1 MLVILRVRHINTR
14 EFAVYQFICSTGVFI
29 ALGCS
34 GIVPM
39 IHIIYINGLEVGSEQ
54 SSLGWLIL
62 MGVCYIVGALL
73 YALRIP
79 ERFFPGKCN
88 LIVSCYDILL
98 HSVS

>member
-1 MLVILRVRHINTR
+1 MLTIQLCFFLH
-14 EFAVYQFICSTGVFI
+14 AGVFI

-39 IHIIYINGLEVGSEQ
+39 VHIIYINGLTVGSEQ

-88 LIVSCYDILL
+88 LIVSF
-98 HSVS
+98 S